1 LSLKLFILFEVIFIQ
16 AGTFLA
22 QVVKLK
28 NLCLMWINISVV
40 ALVGDDANWFG
51 IIQNVLD
58 PVDF

>member
-1 LSLKLFILFEVIFIQ
+1 
-16 AGTFLA
+16 
-22 QVVKLK
+22 
-28 NLCLMWINISVV
+28 MWINISVV